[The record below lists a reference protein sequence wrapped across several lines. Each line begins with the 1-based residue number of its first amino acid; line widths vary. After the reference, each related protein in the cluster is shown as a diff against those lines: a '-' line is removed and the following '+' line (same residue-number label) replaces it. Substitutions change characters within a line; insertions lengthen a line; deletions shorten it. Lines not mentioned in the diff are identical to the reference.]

1 MGGDAR
7 AGGGAGGRS
16 GGDGGG
22 GGVMRRRALLT
33 RRFLPGGNAGA
44 VLEAMRP
51 QLARYRW
58 RFAAVAALLPVSAGL
73 AALLPFLIKVAV
85 DDHVLPAVATGAIE
99 PHRGPLL
106 ALAGLAAAVVAAGY
120 LADALYVRI
129 LQHAGHRLLAAL
141 RETVYRRTLRL
152 PRAYFD
158 RNPIGSVLTR
168 VTSDVEAL
176 GESLAGHAF
185 SLVADLLKTAA
196 FLGMMFW
203 LSWEATLVLLVMLP
217 ALAFVM
223 RFFQRRVRS
232 SFLWARQALSQ
243 ATGYLQECLA
253 GVKTVQLYA
262 AEAKV
267 LAAFE
272 GRNLRFYRAQN
283 TSNFYDAIL
292 YSLVEGLT
300 SLGLAVVLWY
310 SAGAL
315 LAGVM
320 TIGVLIA
327 FMEYIQRLFV
337 PVRELAQQLA
347 VLQRAL
353 AALDHIGGLL
363 AEPLDP
369 AEPRAPDGEPWEP
382 GRREPPE
389 PVRRGPPAAGRSAR
403 ADAPR
408 PRPGD
413 RAEHGGTEGRP
424 APAPGKDRGRGP
436 PERRGHGRGGSRR
449 GREDDAC
456 GWRGKP
462 EAPRANGAG
471 DSDARSAGAGAGAS
485 VGVGAGAAARFEGL
499 DFERVRFRYSRYAP
513 DVLRGVDLR
522 VRRGETVAIVGATG
536 SGKSSIARLIA
547 RAYGGY
553 EGSIRLNGDE
563 IASFD
568 ADEIGRLVAVVHQD
582 VFLFHGSI
590 EFNITLGRLDRAAA
604 ERAAREVRADEFV
617 RDLPGGY
624 GFEVAH
630 GGANLSAGQAQLVSF
645 ARAVA
650 ADADLVVLDE
660 ATSSVDSMTEDL
672 IETALAR
679 LYETRT
685 VIAIAHRLSTIRR
698 ADRIVVLDA
707 GEVAETGAHAE
718 LVRLGGAY
726 ARLLGDRAADGA
738 LPEDGGARGQDGS

>member
-1 MGGDAR
+1 
-7 AGGGAGGRS
+7 
-16 GGDGGG
+16 
-22 GGVMRRRALLT
+22 MRRRAFAAGLPPPW
-33 RRFLPGGNAGA
+33 RRFVPGGNAAA
-44 VLEAMRP
+44 VIDAMRP
-51 QLARYRW
+51 HLARYRW
-58 RFAAVAALLPVSAGL
+58 RFAVVLTLLPISAGL
-73 AALLPFLIKVAV
+73 AALVPFLTKVAV
-85 DDHVLPAVATGAIE
+85 DDYVLPAVAAGALG
-99 PHRGPLL
+99 PYRGPLL

-176 GESLAGHAF
+176 SESLAGHAL
-185 SLVADLLKTAA
+185 SLIADLLKTVA

-203 LSWEATLVLLVMLP
+203 LSWKATLVLLAMLP
-217 ALAFVM
+217 VLAFVM
-223 RFFQRRVRS
+223 QFFQRRVRS

-272 GRNLRFYRAQN
+272 RRNLRFYRAQN

-315 LAGVM
+315 LAGAM

-369 AEPRAPDGEPWEP
+369 AEPPDSGEPRARA
-382 GRREPPE
+382 RREPP
-389 PVRRGPPAAGRSAR
+389 
-403 ADAPR
+403 
-408 PRPGD
+408 
-413 RAEHGGTEGRP
+413 
-424 APAPGKDRGRGP
+424 
-436 PERRGHGRGGSRR
+436 
-449 GREDDAC
+449 
-456 GWRGKP
+456 
-462 EAPRANGAG
+462 
-471 DSDARSAGAGAGAS
+471 
-485 VGVGAGAAARFEGL
+485 AARFERL

-536 SGKSSIARLIA
+536 SGKSSIARLVA
-547 RAYGGY
+547 RAYGDY
-553 EGSIRLNGDE
+553 EGSIRLNGEE
-563 IASFD
+563 ITSFD
-568 ADEIGRLVAVVHQD
+568 ADEIGRLAATVHQD

-604 ERAAREVRADEFV
+604 ERAAREVRADEFI
-617 RDLPGGY
+617 RNLPGGY

-645 ARAVA
+645 ARAIA

-672 IETALAR
+672 IEKALAR

-707 GEVAETGAHAE
+707 GEVVETGTHAE
-718 LVRLGGAY
+718 LVRRGGAY
-726 ARLLGDRAADGA
+726 ARLLGDRTDAAAPPRDA
-738 LPEDGGARGQDGS
+738 VLSSDAGS

>member
-1 MGGDAR
+1 
-7 AGGGAGGRS
+7 
-16 GGDGGG
+16 
-22 GGVMRRRALLT
+22 MRRRTLLT
-33 RRFLPGGNAGA
+33 PLGRRFLPGGNAGA
-44 VLEAMRP
+44 VIDAMRP
-51 QLARYRW
+51 HLAHYRW
-58 RFAAVAALLPVSAGL
+58 RFAAVAALLPISAGL

-85 DDHVLPAVATGAIE
+85 DDHVLPAVATGALE
-99 PHRGPLL
+99 PYRGPLL

-203 LSWEATLVLLVMLP
+203 LSWEATLVLLAMLP
-217 ALAFVM
+217 VLAFVM

-369 AEPRAPDGEPWEP
+369 AEPREP

-389 PVRRGPPAAGRSAR
+389 PVVRREPPAAVGPGGTGEPRLR
-403 ADAPR
+403 AA
-408 PRPGD
+408 D
-413 RAEHGGTEGRP
+413 RAERRGTEGRP
-424 APAPGKDRGRGP
+424 GPGEDRGRGPP
-436 PERRGHGRGGSRR
+436 PERRGHGRGGSRS
-449 GREDDAC
+449 GREDDDR
-456 GWRGKP
+456 GWRGRP
-462 EAPRANGAG
+462 EAPRADAAAG
-471 DSDARSAGAGAGAS
+471 SDARSAGAGAM
-485 VGVGAGAAARFEGL
+485 ARFEGL

-513 DVLRGVDLR
+513 DVLRGVDLQ
-522 VRRGETVAIVGATG
+522 VRRGEMVAIVGATS

-563 IASFD
+563 VASFD

-590 EFNITLGRLDRAAA
+590 EFNITLGRLDRSAA
-604 ERAAREVRADEFV
+604 ERAAREVRADEFI
-617 RDLPGGY
+617 RNLPGGY

-650 ADADLVVLDE
+650 ADTDLVVLDE

-672 IETALAR
+672 IEKALAR

-707 GEVAETGAHAE
+707 GEVAETGTHAE

-726 ARLLGDRAADGA
+726 ARLLGDRAEADTA
-738 LPEDGGARGQDGS
+738 PMDAASLSDAGS

>member
-1 MGGDAR
+1 MLRR
-7 AGGGAGGRS
+7 AALAGLPPLWRRFVRS
-16 GGDGGG
+16 G
-22 GGVMRRRALLT
+22 
-33 RRFLPGGNAGA
+33 NAAA
-44 VLEAMRP
+44 VVEAMRP
-51 QLARYRW
+51 HLVRYRW
-58 RFAAVAALLPVSAGL
+58 RFAVVFALLPVSAGL
-73 AALLPFLIKVAV
+73 AALVPFLTKVAV
-85 DDHVLPAVATGAIE
+85 DDYLLPAVAAGAIG
-99 PHRGPLL
+99 PYRDPLL
-106 ALAGLAAAVVAAGY
+106 ALVGLAAAVVAAGY

-176 GESLAGHAF
+176 GESLAGHAL
-185 SLVADLLKTAA
+185 SLVADLLKTVA

-203 LSWEATLVLLVMLP
+203 LSWEATLVLLAMLP
-217 ALAFVM
+217 VLAFVM
-223 RFFQRRVRS
+223 QFFQRRVRS

-272 GRNLRFYRAQN
+272 RRNLRFYRAQN

-347 VLQRAL
+347 VLQRAF

-369 AEPRAPDGEPWEP
+369 AEPPDPGGEL
-382 GRREPPE
+382 RE
-389 PVRRGPPAAGRSAR
+389 PVRRAPAAAGQPAGG
-403 ADAPR
+403 ADR
-408 PRPGD
+408 METGGRPGRD
-413 RAEHGGTEGRP
+413 E
-424 APAPGKDRGRGP
+424 DRGRGQS
-436 PERRGHGRGGSRR
+436 ERCGHGRGNRGIGAEDGDR
-449 GREDDAC
+449 GR
-456 GWRGKP
+456 RGKP
-462 EAPRANGAG
+462 DAHPADAAPG
-471 DSDARSAGAGAGAS
+471 SDARSAGDDTGERADAGADTM
-485 VGVGAGAAARFEGL
+485 ARFERL

-513 DVLRGVDLR
+513 DVLRGVALR
-522 VRRGETVAIVGATG
+522 VRRGEMVAIVGATG
-536 SGKSSIARLIA
+536 SGKSSIVRLVG

-553 EGSIRLNGDE
+553 EGSIRLNGEE
-563 IASFD
+563 ITSFD

-604 ERAAREVRADEFV
+604 ERAAREVRADEFI
-617 RDLPGGY
+617 RRLPGGY

-645 ARAVA
+645 ARAIA

-660 ATSSVDSMTEDL
+660 ATSAVDSMTEDL
-672 IETALAR
+672 IERALAR

-707 GEVAETGAHAE
+707 GEVVETGAHDE
-718 LVRLGGAY
+718 LVRRGGAY
-726 ARLLGDRAADGA
+726 ARLLGDRAGA
-738 LPEDGGARGQDGS
+738 ATPG

>member
-1 MGGDAR
+1 
-7 AGGGAGGRS
+7 
-16 GGDGGG
+16 
-22 GGVMRRRALLT
+22 MRRRALRT
-33 RRFLPGGNAGA
+33 SRPRPWRRLLPGGNAGA
-44 VLEAMRP
+44 VLEALRP
-51 QLARYRW
+51 QFARYRW
-58 RFAAVAALLPVSAGL
+58 RFAVVLALLPISAGL
-73 AALLPFLIKVAV
+73 AALVPYLMKVAV
-85 DDHVLPAVATGAIE
+85 DDYLLPALEAGSLGPYQA
-99 PHRGPLL
+99 PLL
-106 ALAGLAAAVVAAGY
+106 GLVGLAAAVVAAGY

-176 GESLAGHAF
+176 GESLAGHAL
-185 SLVADLLKTAA
+185 SLVADLLKTVA

-203 LSWEATLVLLVMLP
+203 LSWKATLVLLAMLP
-217 ALAFVM
+217 VLAFVM

-232 SFLWARQALSQ
+232 AFLWARQALSQ

-262 AEAKV
+262 AEAKA

-272 GRNLRFYRAQN
+272 RRNLRFYRAQN

-369 AEPRAPDGEPWEP
+369 AEPPDPGEP
-382 GRREPPE
+382 REP
-389 PVRRGPPAAGRSAR
+389 
-403 ADAPR
+403 
-408 PRPGD
+408 
-413 RAEHGGTEGRP
+413 
-424 APAPGKDRGRGP
+424 
-436 PERRGHGRGGSRR
+436 
-449 GREDDAC
+449 
-456 GWRGKP
+456 
-462 EAPRANGAG
+462 
-471 DSDARSAGAGAGAS
+471 AGAGAGAA
-485 VGVGAGAAARFEGL
+485 VRFERL
-499 DFERVRFRYSRYAP
+499 DFEGVRFRYSRYAP
-513 DVLRGVDLR
+513 DVLRGVDFR
-522 VRRGETVAIVGATG
+522 VRRGETVAIAGATG
-536 SGKSSIARLIA
+536 SGKSSLVRLIA

-553 EGSIRLNGDE
+553 EGSIRLNGEE
-563 IASFD
+563 ITSFD

-604 ERAAREVRADEFV
+604 VRAAREVRADGFI

-624 GFEVAH
+624 DFEVAH
-630 GGANLSAGQAQLVSF
+630 GGANLSAGQGQLISF
-645 ARAVA
+645 ARAIA

-672 IETALAR
+672 IEKALAR

-718 LVRLGGAY
+718 LARRGGAY
-726 ARLLGDRAADGA
+726 ARLLGDRANPAVPFEDAAWAGADG
-738 LPEDGGARGQDGS
+738 S

>member
-1 MGGDAR
+1 
-7 AGGGAGGRS
+7 
-16 GGDGGG
+16 
-22 GGVMRRRALLT
+22 MRRLALLAPPR

-44 VLEAMRP
+44 VIEAMRP
-51 QLARYRW
+51 HLAHYRW
-58 RFAAVAALLPVSAGL
+58 RFAAVAALLPISAGL

-85 DDHVLPAVATGAIE
+85 DDYVLPAVATGALE
-99 PHRGPLL
+99 TYRGPLL
-106 ALAGLAAAVVAAGY
+106 ALAGLAAAVAAAGY

-203 LSWEATLVLLVMLP
+203 LSWEATLVLLAMLP
-217 ALAFVM
+217 VLAFVM

-262 AEAKV
+262 AEAKA

-369 AEPRAPDGEPWEP
+369 AEPREP
-382 GRREPPE
+382 GRPEPPE
-389 PVRRGPPAAGRSAR
+389 PVRRGPPAPAAVRPGGAGERRARAADRAGRR
-403 ADAPR
+403 
-408 PRPGD
+408 
-413 RAEHGGTEGRP
+413 GTEGRP
-424 APAPGKDRGRGP
+424 GPAEDRGRGP
-436 PERRGHGRGGSRR
+436 SPERRGHGRDGSRS
-449 GREDDAC
+449 GREDDDY
-456 GWRGKP
+456 GRRGKP
-462 EAPRANGAG
+462 EAPRADAAPGSG
-471 DSDARSAGAGAGAS
+471 ARSAGAG
-485 VGVGAGAAARFEGL
+485 VGAGATARFEGL

-522 VRRGETVAIVGATG
+522 VRRGEMVAIVGATG
-536 SGKSSIARLIA
+536 SGKSSIVRLIA

-568 ADEIGRLVAVVHQD
+568 ADEIGRLVAVAHQD

-604 ERAAREVRADEFV
+604 ERAAREVRADQFI

-660 ATSSVDSMTEDL
+660 ATSAVDSMTEDL
-672 IETALAR
+672 IEKALAR
-679 LYETRT
+679 IYETRT
-685 VIAIAHRLSTIRR
+685 VVAVAHRLSTIRR

-707 GEVAETGAHAE
+707 GEVAETGTHAE

-726 ARLLGDRAADGA
+726 ARLLGDRAEAA
-738 LPEDGGARGQDGS
+738 APRGT

>member
-1 MGGDAR
+1 
-7 AGGGAGGRS
+7 
-16 GGDGGG
+16 
-22 GGVMRRRALLT
+22 MRRRAFAAGLPPLR
-33 RRFLPGGNAGA
+33 RRFVPGGNAAA
-44 VLEAMRP
+44 VIDAMRP
-51 QLARYRW
+51 HLARYRW
-58 RFAAVAALLPVSAGL
+58 RFAVVLALLPISAGL
-73 AALLPFLIKVAV
+73 AALVPFLTKVAV
-85 DDHVLPAVATGAIE
+85 DDYVLPAVAAGALG
-99 PHRGPLL
+99 PYRGPLL

-176 GESLAGHAF
+176 SESLAGHAL
-185 SLVADLLKTAA
+185 SLIADLLKTVA

-203 LSWEATLVLLVMLP
+203 LSWKATLVLLAMLP
-217 ALAFVM
+217 VLAFVM
-223 RFFQRRVRS
+223 QFFQRRVRS

-272 GRNLRFYRAQN
+272 RRNLRFYRAQN

-315 LAGVM
+315 LAGAM

-369 AEPRAPDGEPWEP
+369 AEPPDSGEPRGP
-382 GRREPPE
+382 ARREPP
-389 PVRRGPPAAGRSAR
+389 
-403 ADAPR
+403 
-408 PRPGD
+408 
-413 RAEHGGTEGRP
+413 
-424 APAPGKDRGRGP
+424 
-436 PERRGHGRGGSRR
+436 
-449 GREDDAC
+449 
-456 GWRGKP
+456 
-462 EAPRANGAG
+462 
-471 DSDARSAGAGAGAS
+471 
-485 VGVGAGAAARFEGL
+485 AARFERL

-547 RAYGGY
+547 RAYGDY
-553 EGSIRLNGDE
+553 EGSIRLNGEE
-563 IASFD
+563 ITSFD
-568 ADEIGRLVAVVHQD
+568 ADEIGRLAATVHQD

-604 ERAAREVRADEFV
+604 ERAAREVRADEFI
-617 RDLPGGY
+617 RNLPGGY

-645 ARAVA
+645 ARAIA

-672 IETALAR
+672 IEKALAR

-707 GEVAETGAHAE
+707 GEVVETGTHAE
-718 LVRLGGAY
+718 LVRRGGAY
-726 ARLLGDRAADGA
+726 ARLLGDRTDAAAPPRDAA
-738 LPEDGGARGQDGS
+738 LSSDAGS

>member
-1 MGGDAR
+1 MWPMRPR
-7 AGGGAGGRS
+7 AFPAAGLPPLWRRFVRS
-16 GGDGGG
+16 G
-22 GGVMRRRALLT
+22 
-33 RRFLPGGNAGA
+33 NAAA
-44 VLEAMRP
+44 VVEAMRP
-51 QLARYRW
+51 HLAGYRW
-58 RFAAVAALLPVSAGL
+58 RFAVVFALLPVSAGL
-73 AALLPFLIKVAV
+73 AALVPFLTKVAV
-85 DDHVLPAVATGAIE
+85 DDYLLPAVAAGALE
-99 PHRGPLL
+99 PYRDPLL
-106 ALAGLAAAVVAAGY
+106 ALVGLAAAVVVAGY

-176 GESLAGHAF
+176 GESLAGHAL
-185 SLVADLLKTAA
+185 SLVADLLKTVA
-196 FLGMMFW
+196 FIGMMFW
-203 LSWEATLVLLVMLP
+203 LSWEATLVLLAMLP
-217 ALAFVM
+217 VLAFVM
-223 RFFQRRVRS
+223 QFFQRRVRS

-272 GRNLRFYRAQN
+272 RRNLRFYRAQN
-283 TSNFYDAIL
+283 TSNFYDALL

-347 VLQRAL
+347 VLQRAF

-369 AEPRAPDGEPWEP
+369 AEPPDSGEPREP
-382 GRREPPE
+382 ERREPPAA
-389 PVRRGPPAAGRSAR
+389 VRLDSC
-403 ADAPR
+403 
-408 PRPGD
+408 
-413 RAEHGGTEGRP
+413 GG
-424 APAPGKDRGRGP
+424 GRGDGDARR
-436 PERRGHGRGGSRR
+436 ERRGAAPGALRT
-449 GREDDAC
+449 DA
-456 GWRGKP
+456 
-462 EAPRANGAG
+462 ASN
-471 DSDARSAGAGAGAS
+471 AGAKAAD
-485 VGVGAGAAARFEGL
+485 ADAAARFERL
-499 DFERVRFRYSRYAP
+499 DLERVRFRYSPYAP
-513 DVLRGVDLR
+513 DVLRGIDLR
-522 VRRGETVAIVGATG
+522 VHRGEMVAIVGATG

-547 RAYGGY
+547 RAYGNY
-553 EGSIRLNGDE
+553 EGSVRLNGE
-563 IASFD
+563 ELTAFD
-568 ADEIGRLVAVVHQD
+568 ADEIGRLIAVVHQD

-604 ERAAREVRADEFV
+604 ERAAREVRADEFI

-645 ARAVA
+645 SRAIA

-660 ATSSVDSMTEDL
+660 ATSSVDSMTEAL
-672 IETALAR
+672 IEKALAR

-707 GEVAETGAHAE
+707 GEVVETGTHDE
-718 LVRLGGAY
+718 LVRREGAY
-726 ARLLGDRAADGA
+726 ARLLGDRADAAAPPMDA
-738 LPEDGGARGQDGS
+738 VPSSDAGS

>member
-1 MGGDAR
+1 
-7 AGGGAGGRS
+7 
-16 GGDGGG
+16 
-22 GGVMRRRALLT
+22 MRRRALLT
-33 RRFLPGGNAGA
+33 SLSPLWRRLLPGGNAGA
-44 VLEAMRP
+44 VVEAMRP
-51 QLARYRW
+51 HLARYRG
-58 RFAAVAALLPVSAGL
+58 RFLVVVALLPVSAGL
-73 AALLPFLIKVAV
+73 AALVPFLMKVAV
-85 DDHVLPAVATGAIE
+85 DDYVLPAVAAGALG
-99 PHRGPLL
+99 PYRGPLL
-106 ALAGLAAAVVAAGY
+106 ALAGLAAAVVVAGY
-120 LADALYVRI
+120 LTDALYVRI
-129 LQHAGHRLLAAL
+129 LQHAGHRLLAEL
-141 RETVYRRTLRL
+141 RETVFRRTLRL

-176 GESLAGHAF
+176 GESLAGHAL
-185 SLVADLLKTAA
+185 SLVADLLKTVA

-203 LSWEATLVLLVMLP
+203 LSWKATLVLLAMLP
-217 ALAFVM
+217 VLAFAM
-223 RFFQRRVRS
+223 RFFQRRVRT

-267 LAAFE
+267 AAAFE

-315 LAGVM
+315 LAGTM

-369 AEPRAPDGEPWEP
+369 AEPVDP
-382 GRREPPE
+382 GTAQE
-389 PVRRGPPAAGRSAR
+389 PVRRERPA
-403 ADAPR
+403 D
-408 PRPGD
+408 PRPG
-413 RAEHGGTEGRP
+413 AGT
-424 APAPGKDRGRGP
+424 
-436 PERRGHGRGGSRR
+436 
-449 GREDDAC
+449 
-456 GWRGKP
+456 
-462 EAPRANGAG
+462 
-471 DSDARSAGAGAGAS
+471 
-485 VGVGAGAAARFEGL
+485 AARFERL
-499 DFERVRFRYSRYAP
+499 DLEGVRFRYSRYAP
-513 DVLRGVDLR
+513 DVLRGIDLR
-522 VRRGETVAIVGATG
+522 VRRGEMVAIVGPTG
-536 SGKSSIARLIA
+536 SGKSSIVRLIA

-553 EGSIRLNGDE
+553 EGSIRLNGRE
-563 IASFD
+563 ITSFD
-568 ADEIGRLVAVVHQD
+568 ADEIGRLAAAVHQD

-604 ERAAREVRADEFV
+604 ERAAREVRADEFI
-617 RDLPGGY
+617 RSLPGGY

-660 ATSSVDSMTEDL
+660 ATSAVDSMTEDL
-672 IETALAR
+672 IEKALAR
-679 LYETRT
+679 IYETRT
-685 VIAIAHRLSTIRR
+685 VIAIAHRLSTVRR

-707 GEVAETGAHAE
+707 GEVAETGTHAE

-726 ARLLGDRAADGA
+726 TRLLGDRANDTAPSGDAA
-738 LPEDGGARGQDGS
+738 LSGDSAP